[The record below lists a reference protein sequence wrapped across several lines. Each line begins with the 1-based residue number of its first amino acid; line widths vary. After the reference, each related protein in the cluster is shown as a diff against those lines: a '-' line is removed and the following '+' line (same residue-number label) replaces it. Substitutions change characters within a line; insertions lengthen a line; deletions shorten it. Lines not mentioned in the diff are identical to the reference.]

1 VPIFFT
7 GRTAA
12 QKSGYATA
20 GRACGI
26 SSACSKEEVRTENTC
41 SRALLYGKLLLLG
54 GLIGALY
61 HGVLS
66 GLVSDWL
73 SDPALSHG
81 LLIPPAALYIAG
93 TRRHATLS
101 RPARHE
107 SRGLVLVASGCLMFL
122 LGKLAAELFLARL
135 SFLMLSAGLL
145 WTFWGAE
152 RLRTL
157 ALPLLLLATTIPLPA
172 LLYNS
177 LTGPL
182 QLFAS
187 SAATRVIQA
196 LGVAVHRDG
205 NIIQLANVSLG
216 VEEACN
222 GLNSLSA
229 LVVGALLLGFLI
241 CTRNRA
247 RLALLAVAPPLAIG
261 VNVMRVAGTALLSER
276 HQEAAM
282 GFYHLFSGWLVFLAG
297 FGALYLAALALH
309 KALD

>member
-1 VPIFFT
+1 M
-7 GRTAA
+7 
-12 QKSGYATA
+12 
-20 GRACGI
+20 C
-26 SSACSKEEVRTENTC
+26 TEKGD
-41 SRALLYGKLLLLG
+41 SRALLYAKLLLLC
-54 GLIGALY
+54 GLVGALY
-61 HGVLS
+61 HGVLRD
-66 GLVSDWL
+66 LVRDWL

-93 TRRHATLS
+93 ARRDITLS
-101 RPARHE
+101 RPARRE
-107 SRGLVLVASGCLMFL
+107 SRGLALVAFGCLMLL

-135 SFLMLSAGLL
+135 SFLMLAAGLL

-152 RLRTL
+152 RVRTL
-157 ALPLLLLATTIPLPA
+157 VLPLLLLATTIPLPA

-187 SAATRVIQA
+187 SAATGVIQA

-205 NIIQLANVSLG
+205 NIIQLANISLG

-229 LVVGALLLGFLI
+229 LVVAALLLGFII
-241 CTRNRA
+241 CSRNRT

-276 HQEAAM
+276 HQEAAV
-282 GFYHLFSGWLVFLAG
+282 GFYHLFSGWLVFVAG

-309 KALD
+309 KAVD